1 VTHSQR
7 AAAAVLALA
16 LAVLAAPTARAQP
29 GYPGLPT
36 PTFEAPGQPGG
47 TPGFGDP
54 FAVQTAVPFSPAMPT
69 PFGGE
74 PSFGSPFAAPTQVPF
89 NPGIPTPFGGAA
101 PTMALPGAM
110 PGAMTPVGLGGAPT
124 PAGSAPRAVLPE
136 KFTVGA
142 APVALEVGVAGA
154 PELSGFQLT
163 LAYPPGSVAPIGA
176 APGTMVTGAGG
187 TVQPLTINLSTPGTV
202 TYGLSLADATRWP
215 SGDGPLV
222 RITFAP
228 LAKTETA
235 TLQVVDL
242 ALVGRDGQ
250 RLSAAPASAAL
261 VVTAQPD
268 ATEQAAVAST
278 VTALALATPDPSGAV
293 GTNVSGGANLASLFT
308 GGGAVLGW
316 LVALFAGLAI
326 ATFGWMMGRRPAA

>member
-1 VTHSQR
+1 
-7 AAAAVLALA
+7 
-16 LAVLAAPTARAQP
+16 
-29 GYPGLPT
+29 
-36 PTFEAPGQPGG
+36 
-47 TPGFGDP
+47 
-54 FAVQTAVPFSPAMPT
+54 
-69 PFGGE
+69 
-74 PSFGSPFAAPTQVPF
+74 
-89 NPGIPTPFGGAA
+89 
-101 PTMALPGAM
+101 
-110 PGAMTPVGLGGAPT
+110 
-124 PAGSAPRAVLPE
+124 
-136 KFTVGA
+136 
-142 APVALEVGVAGA
+142 
-154 PELSGFQLT
+154 
-163 LAYPPGSVAPIGA
+163 
-176 APGTMVTGAGG
+176 
-187 TVQPLTINLSTPGTV
+187 
-202 TYGLSLADATRWP
+202 
-215 SGDGPLV
+215 V